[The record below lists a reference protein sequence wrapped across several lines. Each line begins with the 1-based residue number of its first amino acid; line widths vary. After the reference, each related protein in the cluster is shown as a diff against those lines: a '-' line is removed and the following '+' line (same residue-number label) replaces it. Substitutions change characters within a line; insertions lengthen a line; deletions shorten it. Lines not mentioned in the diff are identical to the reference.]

1 MRTFLSALR
10 RALTAGAVALALLL
24 APVVAQ
30 ATYHGYPDVEGS
42 DWYVID
48 GSFDYVTE
56 HDLITGYADG
66 TFGPADAVSRAQA
79 VTVLWRMAG
88 EPAAEAERYPDCN
101 YSDES
106 FYGDVV
112 TWARAAGV
120 ATGYEDGTF
129 GPDDPVTRE
138 QLATMLANYASRVA
152 GLDVS
157 SDGAALDAM
166 PDAADVTLRDGMAW
180 VVDESIIT
188 GDLSTGTA
196 LALPQRSASRAELAK
211 MVTVFQRDV
220 VAPAVEAVVCGADGA
235 EESVL
240 STQTKGATYLFLPSC
255 TDLSALRLSFPERY
269 GEDVEVSFDGEEFLP
284 VGSEA
289 TLDLSGLPADAD
301 GVRTIELRAPGMS
314 VPRELRVMVSESVSS
329 LYLTSED
336 PVNEGRVYVEADP
349 THSAKA
355 KGSMRLLSED
365 GSVVYDGDLTQ
376 IKGRGNST
384 WSLDKKPYQIK
395 LDKKCDLLQT
405 GNEDNENKTWV
416 LLANAADATQLRN
429 TVAYELAQALGLETA
444 PEFAPVDLYYD
455 GEYRGSYLLCEKV
468 EINEGRVDIHKL
480 EDDNEDA
487 NPGVELDELPLAQG
501 TNRYGYTFQYA
512 EGMTDPDDISG
523 GYLLELDSVFYS
535 SERCWFKTSA
545 GTFVVKEPESLSFA
559 EMTYISETVQQAIDA
574 TDPERTSPAGEVS
587 DYIDV
592 TSFAQVYMV
601 NQLSKNIDWHASSA
615 YFYLPA
621 EGDAEKRGLDH
632 VLYAGPVWD
641 FDTAFGVR
649 TDADDSYLWRETSG
663 YIFLDSYR
671 VWYARCPE
679 VMAEVGRIASER
691 GDALAASLVTG
702 GEIASVDELAAEISA
717 SERMDETLWG
727 FRGIFNCVPPLATY
741 EENLSYLR
749 SWIADRAAW
758 LAQNGW
764 VA

>member
-10 RALTAGAVALALLL
+10 RAISAGAVALALLI

-30 ATYHGYPDVEGS
+30 ATYRGYPDVEGS
-42 DWYVID
+42 DWYVAD
-48 GSFDYVTE
+48 GAFDYVTE
-56 HDLITGYADG
+56 HELLTGYADG

-79 VTVLWRMAG
+79 ATVLWRMAG
-88 EPAAEAERYPDCN
+88 EPAAEAERYPDCD

-106 FYGDVV
+106 FYGDAV

-138 QLATMLANYASRVA
+138 QLATMLTNYASRVA

-157 SDGAALDAM
+157 SDGTALDAM

-180 VVDESIIT
+180 VVDEGIIT

-196 LALPQRSASRAELAK
+196 LALPQAPASRGQMAK

-255 TDLSALRLSFPERY
+255 ADLSALRLSFPERY
-269 GEDVEVSFDGEEFLP
+269 GEDVEVSLDGEEFLP

-289 TLDLSGLPADAD
+289 TLDLSGLAADAD
-301 GVRTIELRAPGMS
+301 GVRTIELRVPGMS
-314 VPRELRVMVSESVSS
+314 SPRELRVMVSESVSP

-336 PVNEGRVYVEADP
+336 PVNEGRVFVESDP

-355 KGSMRLLSED
+355 KGSMRLVNED
-365 GSVVYDGDLTQ
+365 GSLVYDGDLTQ

-395 LDKKCDLLQT
+395 LDEKCDLLQT

-429 TVAYELAQALGLETA
+429 VVGYELARGLGLETA
-444 PEFAPVDLYYD
+444 PEGAPVDLYYD
-455 GEYRGSYLLCEKV
+455 GEYRGSYLLSEKA

-480 EDDNEDA
+480 EDDNEEA
-487 NPGVELDELPLAQG
+487 NPDVDLGDLPLAQG
-501 TNRYGYTFQYA
+501 TNRYGYAFQYV
-512 EGMTDPDDISG
+512 EGMADPADITG
-523 GYLLELDSVFYS
+523 GYLLELDTSFYS
-535 SERCWFKTSA
+535 SERCWFQTSA
-545 GTFVVKEPESLSFA
+545 GTFVVKEPENLSLA
-559 EMTYISETVQQAIDA
+559 QMTYISETVQQAIDA

-691 GDALAASLVTG
+691 GNALAASLVTG